1 MSFRARLKAS
11 AFALPLLFSSPF
23 ALANSVDIVFVIDE
37 SGSMEDEHRF
47 VQDLFVPSLDQAL
60 EDANYAKEDRR
71 YGFIG
76 FGSQVTDSNGDETFG
91 IVRNIF
97 EDALPG
103 NPNGLY
109 GTSEDYATAAQDL
122 RNFGAFEHGF
132 AAINRA
138 IDEYFGSPRGTD
150 GPQRLIIMVTDEDS
164 DIPLTAAGAAAIS
177 TPTMPFEEGMADP
190 LAEFNG
196 LKAQSRNATRTR
208 LNDQG
213 ITLISVVDQRLRSPV
228 STEIYVANND
238 QYYVIV
244 DDPVL
249 GPSSSINTVNL
260 VIDPTSDGT
269 TEDYTNTA
277 LGTANGC
284 VADLQR
290 IDDNVG
296 NSGILDRFSEALV
309 DCSIE
314 ALAAREL
321 ASPSAPLPPGT
332 FIINGQPVVVPATV
346 PPGSLRTRSFI
357 IYGSRDQIRLLVR
370 RSHDLLR
377 GHRTVVS
384 AFAPDPETLSVSTAN
399 ASGELASQSRNSP
412 IQFSFSAD
420 TGSAENIAE
429 SGIQAIFAAL
439 QEGANDEPL
448 RVKIGSISAFA
459 LFEAS
464 DATYDLD
471 QRFDSY
477 DSTGGIALMG
487 MNYEV
492 QPGVTVGA
500 AAAYQVFELEA
511 HERRDEVDVDGYSL
525 SLFGDTVIAPNTV
538 LDGILSYTRSQF
550 DTTRETD
557 NDGLAFSNTNGYA
570 VSASAT
576 LSHEVSQGQYLIT
589 PSLSLAATH
598 TSFDNFNEYGD
609 DPNIYYGDDETI
621 FSIEPKIQVSRNIVE
636 EEWVITPTA
645 GLGAVIV
652 QDGDEG
658 TVRSISR
665 NGFIA
670 NPELAPTENL
680 SGLISLNLEGSR
692 MDYGAS
698 FNIGYSGEFGS
709 DITRHSIIAG
719 AKLRF

>member
-1 MSFRARLKAS
+1 MSFRIRLKAG
-11 AFALPLLFSSPF
+11 AFALPLLFSS
-23 ALANSVDIVFVIDE
+23 SVAMAQSVEMLFVIDE
-37 SGSMEDEHRF
+37 TGSMEEEQQFIRDNFIPAFES
-47 VQDLFVPSLDQAL
+47 SLQSRG
-60 EDANYAKEDRR
+60 YTDRQ
-71 YGFIG
+71 YGLWG
-76 FGSQVTDSNGDETFG
+76 FGNNEPGDSANSVPLQKLFDLDPTSPSFFGDAAAAQAGISGLKAFG
-91 IVRNIF
+91 
-97 EDALPG
+97 G
-103 NPNGLY
+103 
-109 GTSEDYATAAQDL
+109 SEDPYRSIEEAEQFFFPDTRSSSDPVRVIVL
-122 RNFGAFEHGF
+122 
-132 AAINRA
+132 
-138 IDEYFGSPRGTD
+138 
-150 GPQRLIIMVTDEDS
+150 VTDEDRDAFVVVDPRLPPELS
-164 DIPLTAAGAAAIS
+164 DIQAIWSSKDIVPVHIVNHGLTDGNGQAVLAANSTTLFLEDGGVATSISGTVVPDIS
-177 TPTMPFEEGMADP
+177 TRPTEESNSA
-190 LAEFNG
+190 N
-196 LKAQSRNATRTR
+196 S
-208 LNDQG
+208 
-213 ITLISVVDQRLRSPV
+213 SVV
-228 STEIYVANND
+228 A
-238 QYYVIV
+238 
-244 DDPVL
+244 
-249 GPSSSINTVNL
+249 
-260 VIDPTSDGT
+260 
-269 TEDYTNTA
+269 DYITPA
-277 LGTANGC
+277 LGTPNGC
-284 VADLQR
+284 VADLGSVNPTGP
-290 IDDNVG
+290 NV
-296 NSGILDRFSEALV
+296 SVGILADAV
-309 DCSIE
+309 VQCS
-314 ALAAREL
+314 LAAITNV
-321 ASPSAPLPPGT
+321 APISLTTPG
-332 FIINGQPVVVPATV
+332 PVTV

-357 IYGSRDQIRLLVR
+357 IYGSRDQIRLFVK

-399 ASGELASQSRNSP
+399 VSGELASPSHNSP

-448 RVKIGSISAFA
+448 RVEIGSISAFA

-487 MNYEV
+487 MDYEV

-525 SLFGDTVIAPNTV
+525 SLFGDTMIAPNTV
-538 LDGILSYTRSQF
+538 LDGTLSYTTSQF

-557 NDGLAFSNTNGYA
+557 NDGLAFSNTKGYA
-570 VSASAT
+570 VSASAS

-589 PSLSLAATH
+589 PSLSLAAIH

-621 FSIEPKIQVSRNIVE
+621 FSIEPKIQVGRNIVE
-636 EEWVITPTA
+636 DEWVITPTA

-680 SGLISLNLEGSR
+680 SGLISLNLVGSR

-698 FNIGYSGEFGS
+698 FNIGYSGEFGR